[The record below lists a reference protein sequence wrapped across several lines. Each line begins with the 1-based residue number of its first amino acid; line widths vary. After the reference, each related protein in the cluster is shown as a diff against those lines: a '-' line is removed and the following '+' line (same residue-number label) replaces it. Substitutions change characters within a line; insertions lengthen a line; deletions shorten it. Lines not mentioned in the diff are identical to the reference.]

1 MTDIPIPSGAAVK
14 EMIDDTLAPTLL
26 FLNGIVDSNVSAGA
40 GMAGKYALKRIQGS
54 LKDPLSNNHKLLEAV
69 HKARWQAALEV
80 LKDVR
85 RDWDSSR
92 GRGSDFKAIE
102 KLIKG
107 QLQNSP
113 GRGKDARDIQLDRA
127 GVGAWIK
134 ACLNLVNKPA
144 QPAPTSSKT
153 NQALLQAI
161 PSYFSREP
169 EHQHP
174 ERTERAAALQRASD
188 ELHCAL
194 LLYEIA
200 MLMAKHCNSS
210 ETTTPEKALAWLQ
223 ARPKDTGTPEFIKR
237 FKGPKLGWAAT
248 FRAQMKAKLDN
259 PDNDHIFKCMT
270 LALLSELHD
279 VSIDTNRLMNGL
291 EDRLEQ
297 LTTQSSK
304 ISDDLKKVLCPKIR
318 LEKFGVNA
326 SNWRERKIG
335 IEHFVFRQRATDLTG
350 RDSELEKLHRF
361 LDAQGL
367 VVWWQIAGDA
377 GQGKSRLALDL
388 ILEVQE
394 FWHAGFLRADDL
406 SHTNWDTVAI
416 SRPTLIV
423 IDYVAAPQK
432 ARMVREALL
441 KLIYRSKKSDAERLA
456 YPVRI
461 LLLERKGYA
470 FEGQESIGWFS
481 MFINDNRF
489 IGDIRTTAY
498 KDTDDEEST
507 PLYLQ
512 SMPASKLVEI
522 AQSWTATR
530 GRPPLSDK
538 QCEQLKEALAGGSE
552 ITDQELPR
560 NERAWRPLFTI
571 LFAELLGSGK
581 TLSIDSQLGN
591 LGKILEQER
600 QEFWKDE
607 TGKEVVP
614 PEKAKYL
621 ACLATMVG
629 ELLPTHTYLH
639 GPSGEFYGIPDDSIR
654 QKTWLCLGRVVPKKP
669 SIELLLLP
677 FLAREPDLMGE
688 YFVLEILYEDVAF
701 GGENTSR
708 ILRDAWEINNVNLLD
723 FMIRLIQDFK
733 DHPVTTYLAEH
744 EFLRNPE
751 NEGNLEFDLLY
762 SACFGLTG
770 AVSACLNDGADANY
784 IQRSSGAFPLL
795 LAAQNGH
802 VQVVERLLN
811 ADPPA
816 NVNAAHETNGA
827 FPLLMA
833 AQNGHVQVVEMLL
846 NADPPA
852 NVNAVDETNGTFPLL
867 QAAQEGHVQVVES
880 LLNTDPPANV
890 NAVNETNGTFPLLM
904 AAQEGHVQVVES
916 LLNANPPA
924 NVNAVND
931 ETSGNFPLLQ
941 AAQNGHVQVVEM
953 LLNADPPANVNAV
966 NETSGTFPLL
976 LAAQEGHVQVVEI
989 LLNANP
995 PANVNAVNETSGTF
1009 PLLQAA
1015 QEGHVQVV
1023 ESLLNA
1029 DPPANVNAVNETSGT
1044 FPLLMAA
1051 QNGHVQVVERLLNAD
1066 PLANVNAVNEA
1077 NGTFPLLLA
1086 AQEGH
1091 VQVVEML
1098 LKANPPV
1105 KVNAVNETSGT
1116 FPLLLAAQEGH
1127 VQVVEMLLKA
1137 NPPAKVNAVNE
1148 TSGTFPLLQAAQE
1161 GHVQVVEMLLKANPP
1176 ANVNAVHETNGTFP
1190 LLMAAQ
1196 NGHVQVVEMLL
1207 NADPPANVNAVD
1219 ETSGT
1224 FPLLLAAINSHQDI
1238 VKLLLAHDADPHQ
1251 QCPAPGKEGIFVTA
1265 LDATESLEHKEIAQL
1280 LRHAMKGKD

>member
-14 EMIDDTLAPTLL
+14 EIIGDTSAPNLLL
-26 FLNGIVDSNVSAGA
+26 FLNGIVDFGISTGT
-40 GMAGKYALKRIQGS
+40 GMAGKYVLKRIQGF

-92 GRGSDFKAIE
+92 GHGSDIE
-102 KLIKG
+102 TIEQLIKG
-107 QLQNSP
+107 QLKNSP

-127 GVGAWIK
+127 GVDTWIR
-134 ACLNLVNKPA
+134 ACLDLVNKPA

-153 NQALLQAI
+153 NQAILQAI
-161 PSYFSREP
+161 PSYFSRDP

-188 ELHCAL
+188 SLFCDL

-200 MLMAKHCNSS
+200 MLMAQHCNSS
-210 ETTTPEKALAWLQ
+210 ATTTPEKALAWLQ
-223 ARPKDTGTPEFIKR
+223 TRPKDTGTPEFIKR
-237 FKGPKLGWAAT
+237 FKDTKRGWAAT
-248 FRAQMKAKLDN
+248 FRVLMKAKLDD
-259 PDNDHIFKCMT
+259 PDNDHIFKRMT
-270 LALLSELHD
+270 LALVSELHD
-279 VSIDTNRLMNGL
+279 VSIDTNRLVNGL

-297 LTTQSSK
+297 LTTQ
-304 ISDDLKKVLCPKIR
+304 IRENSDDLKKVLKVLCSKIW
-318 LEKFGVNA
+318 LKTFEENA

-406 SHTNWDTVAI
+406 SNTNWDTVAI

-432 ARMVREALL
+432 ATQVSKALL
-441 KLIYRSKKSDAERLA
+441 KLIDRSKKSDAERLA

-489 IGDIRTTAY
+489 IGDIRATAY

-591 LGKILEQER
+591 LGKILEQEC

-669 SIELLLLP
+669 SIELPLLP

-688 YFVLEILYEDVAF
+688 YFVLETLDTDVKF
-701 GGENTSR
+701 GGKDTSK
-708 ILRDAWEINNVNLLD
+708 ILRDAWEINKANLLS
-723 FMIRLIQDFK
+723 FMTRLIQDFK
-733 DHPVTTYLAEH
+733 DHPVTTYLAKH

-751 NEGNLEFDLLY
+751 NESNLEFDLLY
-762 SACFGLTG
+762 SAYSGLSG
-770 AVSACLNDGADANY
+770 AVSACLNDGTDANY
-784 IQRSSGAFPLL
+784 IQGSSGAFPLL
-795 LAAQNGH
+795 LAAQEGHVQVVKRLLNANPPANVNAIHETSGNFPLLQAAQQGHVQVVERLLNADPPANVNAVHETSGAFPLLQAAQNGH

-816 NVNAAHETNGA
+816 DANQIDPIDGAFPLLQAALQGHAMVVEMLLKAEPPADANQINPIDGSFPLLLAANNGHAQVVEILLDVKPSANVNAVNETDGN

-833 AQNGHVQVVEMLL
+833 AQNGHVAVVEKLL
-846 NADPPA
+846 KAGSPD
-852 NVNAVDETNGTFPLL
+852 
-867 QAAQEGHVQVVES
+867 
-880 LLNTDPPANV
+880 NV
-890 NAVNETNGTFPLLM
+890 NAVNQNNG
-904 AAQEGHVQVVES
+904 V
-916 LLNANPPA
+916 
-924 NVNAVND
+924 
-931 ETSGNFPLLQ
+931 FPLLQ
-941 AAQNGHVQVVEM
+941 
-953 LLNADPPANVNAV
+953 
-966 NETSGTFPLL
+966 
-976 LAAQEGHVQVVEI
+976 
-989 LLNANP
+989 
-995 PANVNAVNETSGTF
+995 
-1009 PLLQAA
+1009 
-1015 QEGHVQVV
+1015 
-1023 ESLLNA
+1023 
-1029 DPPANVNAVNETSGT
+1029 
-1044 FPLLMAA
+1044 AA

-1066 PLANVNAVNEA
+1066 PSADVNVVNEI
-1077 NGTFPLLLA
+1077 
-1086 AQEGH
+1086 
-1091 VQVVEML
+1091 
-1098 LKANPPV
+1098 
-1105 KVNAVNETSGT
+1105 SG
-1116 FPLLLAAQEGH
+1116 
-1127 VQVVEMLLKA
+1127 
-1137 NPPAKVNAVNE
+1137 
-1148 TSGTFPLLQAAQE
+1148 S
-1161 GHVQVVEMLLKANPP
+1161 
-1176 ANVNAVHETNGTFP
+1176 
-1190 LLMAAQ
+1190 
-1196 NGHVQVVEMLL
+1196 
-1207 NADPPANVNAVD
+1207 
-1219 ETSGT
+1219 
-1224 FPLLLAAINSHQDI
+1224 FPLLLAAINGHQDI
-1238 VKLLLAHDADPHQ
+1238 VKLLLARDADPRQ
-1251 QCPAPGKEGIFVTA
+1251 QCPALGKEGIFVTA
-1265 LDATESLEHKEIAQL
+1265 LDAAESLEHKEIAQL
-1280 LRHAMKGKD
+1280 LRHTMKDKD

>member
-1 MTDIPIPSGAAVK
+1 MKDIPIPSGADVK
-14 EMIDDTLAPTLL
+14 DMIDDTLAPTLL
-26 FLNGIVDSNVSAGA
+26 FLNGIVDSGVSAGA

-69 HKARWQAALEV
+69 HKARWEAALKV
-80 LKDVR
+80 LEDVR
-85 RDWDSSR
+85 HDWDSSR
-92 GRGSDFKAIE
+92 GRSSDFKAIE

-107 QLQNSP
+107 QLKNSP

-127 GVGAWIK
+127 GVGAWIR

-144 QPAPTSSKT
+144 QPAPTSSKI
-153 NQALLQAI
+153 NQTLLQAI

-174 ERTERAAALQRASD
+174 ERTEQATTLQRASD

-200 MLMAKHCNSS
+200 MLMAQDCNSS
-210 ETTTPEKALAWLQ
+210 ATTTSEKALAWLQ
-223 ARPKDTGTPEFIKR
+223 ARPQDTGTPEFIKR

-259 PDNDHIFKCMT
+259 PDNDHIFKRTT

-279 VSIDTNRLMNGL
+279 VSIDTNRLVNGL

-297 LTTQSSK
+297 LAIK
-304 ISDDLKKVLCPKIR
+304 IGESSDDLKKVLKVLCPEIR
-318 LEKFGVNA
+318 LETFGINA
-326 SNWRERKIG
+326 RNWRERKIG
-335 IEHFVFRQRATDLTG
+335 IEHFVFRQRATRLTG
-350 RDSELEKLHRF
+350 RESELEKLHRF
-361 LDAQGL
+361 LDTKEPVA
-367 VVWWQIAGDA
+367 WWQIAGDA

-406 SHTNWDTVAI
+406 SNTNWDTVAI

-423 IDYVAAPQK
+423 IDYVAAPKK
-432 ARMVREALL
+432 AKMVRETLL
-441 KLIYRSKKSDAERLA
+441 KLIDRSEKSNAESLA
-456 YPVRI
+456 YSVRI

-481 MFINDNRF
+481 VFINNALF
-489 IGDIRTTAY
+489 IGDIRATAY
-498 KDTDDEEST
+498 KDKDDEEST

-512 SMPASKLVEI
+512 SIPASKLVEI

-530 GRPPLSDK
+530 GRPPLSDE
-538 QCEQLKEALAGGSE
+538 QCKQLKEALAGGSE

-688 YFVLEILYEDVAF
+688 YFVLETLYKDVAF
-701 GGENTSR
+701 GGQNTSR
-708 ILRDAWEINNVNLLD
+708 ILCDAWEINNVNLLN

-762 SACFGLTG
+762 SAYSGLSG

-784 IQRSSGAFPLL
+784 IQRSSG
-795 LAAQNGH
+795 
-802 VQVVERLLN
+802 
-811 ADPPA
+811 
-816 NVNAAHETNGA
+816 
-827 FPLLMA
+827 
-833 AQNGHVQVVEMLL
+833 
-846 NADPPA
+846 
-852 NVNAVDETNGTFPLL
+852 
-867 QAAQEGHVQVVES
+867 S
-880 LLNTDPPANV
+880 
-890 NAVNETNGTFPLLM
+890 
-904 AAQEGHVQVVES
+904 
-916 LLNANPPA
+916 
-924 NVNAVND
+924 
-931 ETSGNFPLLQ
+931 
-941 AAQNGHVQVVEM
+941 
-953 LLNADPPANVNAV
+953 
-966 NETSGTFPLL
+966 FPLL
-976 LAAQEGHVQVVEI
+976 LAAQEGHVQVVKR
-989 LLNANP
+989 LLNAKP
-995 PANVNAVNETSGTF
+995 PAKVNAVNQTSG
-1009 PLLQAA
+1009 
-1015 QEGHVQVV
+1015 
-1023 ESLLNA
+1023 N
-1029 DPPANVNAVNETSGT
+1029 
-1044 FPLLMAA
+1044 
-1051 QNGHVQVVERLLNAD
+1051 
-1066 PLANVNAVNEA
+1066 
-1077 NGTFPLLLA
+1077 FPLLLA

-1098 LKANPPV
+1098 L
-1105 KVNAVNETSGT
+1105 NA
-1116 FPLLLAAQEGH
+1116 
-1127 VQVVEMLLKA
+1127 K
-1137 NPPAKVNAVNE
+1137 PPAKVNAVNQ
-1148 TSGTFPLLQAAQE
+1148 TSGIFPLLLAAQN
-1161 GHVQVVEMLLKANPP
+1161 GHVQVVKRLLNEPPTDANQI
-1176 ANVNAVHETNGTFP
+1176 NSIDDIFP
-1190 LLMAAQ
+1190 LLLAAE

-1207 NADPPANVNAVD
+1207 NANPPAKVDAVH
-1219 ETSGT
+1219 EPSGAFPLLQAALQGHAMVVEMLLKAKPSADANQINRKDGS
-1224 FPLLLAAINSHQDI
+1224 FPLLLAAQNGHAQVVEILLDAKSSANVNAVNETDGTFPLLMAAQDGHVQVVEILLKAGSPDKVNEVDKIKGAFPLLLAAQNGHQDV
-1238 VKLLLAHDADPHQ
+1238 VKLLLAHDANPHQ
-1251 QCPAPGKEGIFVTA
+1251 KYPVPGKEGIFITA
-1265 LDATESLEHKEIAQL
+1265 LDAAESLKHKEIAQL